1 MPATNHTKNFSLPQ
15 YIDSDHFNIVGD
27 FNGAMSKIDE
37 TLGESLVTAK
47 AASRD
52 ATSALASANDASDNT
67 AAAKEAAQSALSV
80 SATAKGDAQ
89 NAKIQAGEAKTLAE
103 QAVAASTS
111 AASSANN
118 ALKNSN
124 SAISTAN
131 NASQAADA
139 ASAAAAN
146 AQNTAASLAG
156 GIAEAKT
163 AGNAAANLRTRYYKF
178 TDGLTDRKI
187 RSDNNSTSKTVVE
200 GKMTLDANDVITVV
214 GNAHHDTQGSN
225 AIHWYLYLVKP
236 SGAGV
241 WMANAGSQGPWEGAY
256 VHSQVSGV
264 FRADEGAGEY
274 KVSLRYLGPTDRDT
288 TIFMRNTHI
297 TVH

>member
-1 MPATNHTKNFSLPQ
+1 MPATNHTKNFNLPQ

-89 NAKIQAGEAKTLAE
+89 NAKIQAGDAKKLAE
-103 QAVAASTS
+103 QAISASTS

-124 SAISTAN
+124 SAIATAN

-139 ASAAAAN
+139 ASAASAN

-156 GIAEAKT
+156 GIAEAKA
-163 AGNAAANLRTRYYKF
+163 AGNAAANIRTRFYKF
-178 TDGLTDRKI
+178 SNGDTDRKV
-187 RSDNNSTSKTVVE
+187 RSANDSETKTIIE
-200 GKMTLDANDVITVV
+200 GAVTLDANDVINVI
-214 GNAHHDTQGSN
+214 ADLHHDTQGSN
-225 AIHWYLYLVKP
+225 AIHWFLFMKKP
-236 SGAGV
+236 SGATT
-241 WMANAGSQGPWEGAY
+241 WFSNSGSQGPWDGSY
-256 VHSQVSGV
+256 VHSQVAGI
-264 FRADEGAGEY
+264 FRADEGAGQY
-274 KVSLRYLGPTDRDT
+274 TVSIRYNGPTDRDT
-288 TIFMRNTHI
+288 TIFMRNCAI
-297 TVH
+297 YVH